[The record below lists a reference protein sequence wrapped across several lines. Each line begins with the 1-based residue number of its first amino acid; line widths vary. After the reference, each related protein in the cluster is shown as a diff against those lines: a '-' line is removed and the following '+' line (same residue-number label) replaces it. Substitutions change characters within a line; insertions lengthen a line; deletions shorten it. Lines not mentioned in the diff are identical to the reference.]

1 MRNIHLHIRS
11 EYGIENV
18 KLFWQWERLE
28 CKIADFQNHRR
39 FLLRCLSADIIPVSI
54 KLKSNI
60 RTPKGCNIL
69 KRAERALLNERIRSI
84 NNNITMIGIQRDTCK
99 NKLNG
104 ILDKKTM
111 DECLEFI
118 EFIRKSRCIKILE
131 RQTIKFN
138 QLCQKNTGGCL
149 ICYHG
154 AHGIHDHKQQQRK
167 ETTTPISETTT
178 PTPMLTKSDRQ
189 KAKWVINISSNP
201 LTPAQESLLS
211 HGPNFA
217 VVLRGPP

>member
-18 KLFWQWERLE
+18 KLFQWWERLE
-28 CKIADFQNHRR
+28 CKMADFQNHRK
-39 FLLRCLSADIIPVSI
+39 FSLRCLSAEIIPVSI

-60 RTPKGCNIL
+60 RTPKGCSII

-84 NNNITMIGIQRDTCK
+84 NNTITMTGIQRDKCK
-99 NKLNG
+99 NKLNA

-118 EFIRKSRCIKILE
+118 EFIRESRHIKTLE

-138 QLCQKNTGGCL
+138 WLCHKNTGGCSNWN
-149 ICYHG
+149 HG
-154 AHGIHDHKQQQRK
+154 KHGVHDHKQHQRK
-167 ETTTPISETTT
+167 ETTTPVS
-178 PTPMLTKSDRQ
+178 
-189 KAKWVINISSNP
+189 
-201 LTPAQESLLS
+201 
-211 HGPNFA
+211 
-217 VVLRGPP
+217 